1 MREEDIEV
9 VAPVPE
15 RASSKG
21 KRASAAQSDRRA
33 NDANDAKDTNGVKD
47 ANPPASLAGVKEA
60 DSASDANVKPRRR
73 KAQIR
78 ESNEAQLLACA
89 EAVFAEK
96 GFEGASTSLIAERA
110 GLPKA
115 NLHYYFPTKLQ
126 LYRRVLEDLFEDWH
140 KAANTFDASDD
151 PVAAIGGYVRTKMA
165 LSRRRPLGSKVWA
178 NEITHGATHMR
189 DILVERVKPW
199 MDTRIVLINDWIA
212 QGLLAPVDPQTLLF
226 MIWATTQH
234 YADFEAQIRALSGP
248 RKLNPQAF
256 AETTEQV
263 VDMIIRACGAR
274 TPMRDS
280 NAGASTAG

>member
-9 VAPVPE
+9 VAPCAAEAVDP
-15 RASSKG
+15 
-21 KRASAAQSDRRA
+21 AAQTEKT
-33 NDANDAKDTNGVKD
+33 DA
-47 ANPPASLAGVKEA
+47 
-60 DSASDANVKPRRR
+60 KPRRR

-96 GFEGASTSLIAERA
+96 GFDGASTSMIAERA

-115 NLHYYFPTKLQ
+115 NLHYYFPTKLH

-178 NEITHGATHMR
+178 NEIIHGATHMR

-199 MDTRIVLINDWIA
+199 MDTRIVVINDWIA
-212 QGLLAPVDPQTLLF
+212 EGLLAPIDPQALLF

-248 RKLNPQAF
+248 RKLNPQTF
-256 AETTEQV
+256 GETTEQV

-274 TPMRDS
+274 TLACNESPR
-280 NAGASTAG
+280 ASAIG